1 MKTWFRMD
9 VSASDPTVAD
19 INVFDIIGDWIDE
32 WINQFW
38 GVEMALTAKAFVKML
53 AELPEGVK
61 TLRVHI
67 NSPGGDCFAAA
78 TIANALRDQQL
89 SKGRTVETYVDGL
102 AASAASVIA
111 MAGSKVVM
119 ADNALM
125 MIHNPWTVAVGN
137 AKQMRKAADDLDTV
151 RSTIVATY
159 KWHSEL
165 EADAIVAL
173 MDAETWMD
181 ADEAITNGFATDKVE
196 GLKAAAL
203 IDPKAAAKLGAVPE
217 KYRDR
222 VQAMVKPAPAPVA
235 PAASA
240 VDVIR
245 ACNEA
250 GCPELAESLV
260 TKNASMEDVRQALTE
275 AKASKTAAEARASA
289 IRAACVVA
297 KQPELADG
305 YIAGGMT
312 LAAVKAH
319 LTTITAKLDKVEID
333 TGLEPDANAKP
344 KSRIDTAAVYAGL
357 NKRS

>member
-9 VSASDPTVAD
+9 ISASDPTVAD

-38 GVEMALTAKAFVKML
+38 GIEMTVTAKAFVKML

-119 ADNALM
+119 GDNALM
-125 MIHNPWTVAVGN
+125 MIHNPWTIAMGQ
-137 AKQMRKAADDLDTV
+137 AKDLRKAADELDKV

-165 EADAIVAL
+165 EPDAIIAL
-173 MDAETWMD
+173 MDSETWMD
-181 ADEAITNGFATDKVE
+181 ADEAIANGFATEKVE

-203 IDPKAAAKLGAVPE
+203 IDPKAAAKLVAVPE

-222 VQAMVKPAPAPVA
+222 VQAFVKPAPAAAA

-240 VDVIR
+240 VEVIR
-245 ACNEA
+245 ACNDA
-250 GCPELAESLV
+250 GCPELAEQLV
-260 TKNASMEDVRQALTE
+260 GANASVETVRLAVAE
-275 AKASKTAAEARASA
+275 AKAAKATAAARASA
-289 IRAACVVA
+289 IRAACAAA
-297 KQPELADG
+297 KLPELADG
-305 YIAGGMT
+305 YIGGAMT
-312 LAAVKAH
+312 LEAVKAQ
-319 LTTITAKLDKVEID
+319 LTTMTAKLDKVEID
-333 TGLEPDANAKP
+333 TGLAPDAGAKA
-344 KSRIDTAAVYAGL
+344 KSKIDTAAVYAGL